1 MELGLRTVI
10 DGDTVR
16 GYAEIVPEACVPG
29 TDTVRTSVLATWAD
43 VAAGIVAGHAV
54 NPRIP
59 LTLDLEVHIQAAARS
74 GGRVVVVANAV
85 KVGRTV
91 VVCEAAFHDEQS
103 GQPIALALASFIAS
117 PDPSHVFEGGFPLIP
132 PTDQRLTIALAE
144 RIGSRVLEPGTAEVP
159 WRPDGLNASGA
170 IQGGLVAFA
179 AEAAAMSLVDYPT
192 IVQAMN
198 VRYLRPFTTGPA
210 TAVATGDGVMSLVRL
225 TDSGAGKLGAIAT
238 VRLGDPSG
246 PPAGQVSLRD

>member
-16 GYAEIVPEACVPG
+16 GSAEIVPEICVPG

-43 VAAGIVAGHAV
+43 VVAGMVAGYAV

-59 LTLDLEVHIQAAARS
+59 LTLDLEVQLQGPARA
-74 GGRVVVVANAV
+74 GTRIVVVANAI

-91 VVCEAAFHDEQS
+91 VVCEAQFNDEQT
-103 GQPIALALASFIAS
+103 GKPIALSLASFMAS
-117 PDPSHVFEGGFPLIP
+117 PDPSHVFEGGFPVIA
-132 PTDQRLTIALAE
+132 PTDQRLTMPLAE

-159 WRPDGLNASGA
+159 WREDGLNASGA

-192 IVQAMN
+192 VVHALN
-198 VRYLRPFTTGPA
+198 LRYLRPFTTGPA

-225 TDSGAGKLGAIAT
+225 TDSGTGKPGAVAT
-238 VRLGDPSG
+238 VRLGEPSVEL
-246 PPAGQVSLRD
+246 PTSQL